1 MVVWGRGRGQA
12 VRKEAAAEMARSQG
26 QGEEVLLV
34 SELIS
39 SAAPRPS
46 HGEDT
51 VFEASLVP
59 QKAEKGLENHPS
71 PINQQSRAQS
81 RRQDSSSCRMQDTS
95 VAPIWG
101 SEAKLSRKAGTQQTL
116 SGGRGLS

>member
-1 MVVWGRGRGQA
+1 MCGEGARGQA
-12 VRKEAAAEMARSQG
+12 VRKEAEAEMARSQG

-39 SAAPRPS
+39 SAEDSAAPRPS

-71 PINQQSRAQS
+71 PINQQKLGPEQ
-81 RRQDSSSCRMQDTS
+81 
-95 VAPIWG
+95 
-101 SEAKLSRKAGTQQTL
+101 EAGFQQLSDAGC
-116 SGGRGLS
+116 